1 MFFYSYYGKSHFR
14 KGISSCQVGL
24 GAQFQT
30 KELKFADASGMR
42 TMRAHSVCP
51 LLSDRRDERWG
62 EHLRGQNKCP
72 KSTTGGV
79 VPMEQCQKTCLCILG
94 SKEKKVNPSRPPVK
108 RFRWSYFSVD
118 LIQLSVQI
126 ILRTL
131 WRLYHVKL
139 LQQEF
144 ICSLMN
150 EKPGDS
156 WLVERAGTGP
166 LTKKLETS
174 CSIHQIKVHPCFWHG
189 MPTLPFL
196 LWPLSAGVRRPRLLH
211 HVHGQS
217 KAKLQEEQLR
227 NQTHG
232 STIIFLQFMW
242 FYVSLC
248 LSAWKTLTNVALL
261 ATRGRI

>member
-1 MFFYSYYGKSHFR
+1 M
-14 KGISSCQVGL
+14 QVVWEPWGH
-24 GAQFQT
+24 T
-30 KELKFADASGMR
+30 VFA
-42 TMRAHSVCP
+42 HCSV
-51 LLSDRRDERWG
+51 
-62 EHLRGQNKCP
+62 
-72 KSTTGGV
+72 TGGMKDEGSTCEGRTNAPNQPQV
-79 VPMEQCQKTCLCILG
+79 ELFPWNNVKKPVYVFWGQK
-94 SKEKKVNPSRPPVK
+94 EEKVNPSRPPVK
-108 RFRWSYFSVD
+108 KFRWSYFSVD
-118 LIQLSVQI
+118 LIQLSVQL

-174 CSIHQIKVHPCFWHG
+174 CNIHQIKVHPCFWHG
-189 MPTLPFL
+189 MATVPFL
-196 LWPLSAGVRRPRLLH
+196 LWPLTAGVRRPRLLH

-217 KAKLQEEQLR
+217 KAELQEEQLR

-232 STIIFLQFMW
+232 STIIILQFMW